1 MIDRGIFRAVDV
13 RSDRERLT
21 DTQCRA
27 LYNKIIAKMK
37 SNNFKT
43 TEKDKEMLSQLR
55 ACEFYLQEMSYFSDL
70 IYQRQVKDG
79 NEENDI
85 LLQEQHQEQHR
96 HAPIDYSFNIEE
108 ITEGGE

>member
-55 ACEFYLQEMSYFSDL
+55 ACEFYLKEMSYFSDL
-70 IYQRQVKDG
+70 IYQRQARNG

-85 LLQEQHQEQHR
+85 LLQEQHEEQHQNM
-96 HAPIDYSFNIEE
+96 PIDYSFDIEE
-108 ITEGGE
+108 TIDGGE